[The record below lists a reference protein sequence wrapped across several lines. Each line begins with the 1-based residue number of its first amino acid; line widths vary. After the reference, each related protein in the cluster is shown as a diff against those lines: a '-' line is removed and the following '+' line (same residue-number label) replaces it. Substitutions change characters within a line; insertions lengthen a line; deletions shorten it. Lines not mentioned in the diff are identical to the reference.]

1 MIDPAPEL
9 PDNTLI
15 ESVRLSQRIR
25 NLLNSAGVKTVGEIR
40 DKADAEFLSLPSV
53 DKDSLLF
60 LRRTL
65 GLPSSQG
72 VSCLPSE
79 LRDSDDEI
87 KSKDP

>member
-15 ESVRLSQRIR
+15 ESVRLPQRIR
-25 NLLNSAGVKTVGEIR
+25 NLLNSAGLKTVGEFR

-53 DKDSLLF
+53 DKNSLQY

-79 LRDSDDEI
+79 LRDGDDEV
-87 KSKDP
+87 K